1 MSDSLKTT
9 SIFNQA
15 FWLGFGQL
23 CTFALSFVSAAILSR
38 YFDKT
43 EYGTYK
49 QILYVYYTL
58 SSLFTVG
65 LPSVFAY
72 FIPRLNTGQ
81 QKTLISAINRL
92 FLLLGAVFSVTLF
105 VLSGPIASL
114 LKNPELAIGLKIFS
128 PFPLFTLPTMGVE
141 GIYTALRKTKTIAIY
156 SVVSKLLMLLCI
168 VLPVVLFHTGYK
180 EAIIGW
186 GLASFATFIF
196 AMVLKNR
203 PYVKVEKEL
212 VENMYKMV
220 FNYSIPLMGAFVAGF
235 FISSADQF
243 FVSRYYGTAAFA
255 EFSNGCLSIPFAA
268 MIANSVKNVLLPIFS
283 RADLE
288 GNMDEMT
295 GLYNNAVQKSTTL
308 ILPILLFCIFFAR
321 AIMVFVYGESYAISG
336 SYIICFLLRDFVS
349 CLPYFSVL
357 MALGKSKIYM
367 NMHIVGAMAIWTLD
381 FLLVFL
387 HLPPQSIVVVSSLF
401 HIACPVYALSYIKHK
416 SGFSLMNKHI
426 IIHMLKIVLHCAS
439 CLMFVYY
446 LASLMTD
453 MSVFVQLVVCGMLYY
468 GILFFTGR
476 LIKTNYFESVYM
488 LLHK

>member
-1 MSDSLKTT
+1 MLNKNSNSN
-9 SIFNQA
+9 FNQA

-23 CTFALSFVSAAILSR
+23 CTFALSFISAAILSR

-49 QILYVYYTL
+49 QILYVYNTL
-58 SSLFTVG
+58 STLFTVG

-92 FLLLGAVFSVTLF
+92 FLLLGALFSITLF
-105 VLSGPIASL
+105 ALSGPIASL
-114 LKNPELAIGLKIFS
+114 LKNPELEIGLKIFS

-156 SVVSKLLMLLCI
+156 NVVSRLFMLVCI

-186 GLASFATFIF
+186 GLASFATFVF

-203 PYVKVEKEL
+203 PYVKVKKEL

-220 FNYSIPLMGAFVAGF
+220 FNYSLPLVGAFVAGF

-268 MIANSVKNVLLPIFS
+268 MIASSVKNVLLPLFS
-283 RADLE
+283 KADSE
-288 GNMDEMT
+288 GKMSEMT
-295 GLYNNAVQKSTTL
+295 QMYNNAVQKSTTL
-308 ILPILLFCIFFAR
+308 IFPIILFCMFFSR

-336 SYIICFLLRDFVS
+336 SYFICFLLRDFVS

-357 MALGKSKIYM
+357 MALGKSNIYM
-367 NMHIVGAMAIWTLD
+367 NMHIVGAIAIWAID
-381 FLLVFL
+381 FVLVHL
-387 HLPPQSIVVVSSLF
+387 QLPPQSIVVISSLF
-401 HIACPVYALSYIKHK
+401 HIVCSGYAFSYIKHK
-416 SGFSLMNKHI
+416 SGFGLLTKAILMHL
-426 IIHMLKIVLHCAS
+426 LKVVVHCS
-439 CLMFVYY
+439 ICLILVFAISTK
-446 LASLMTD
+446 LGGL
-453 MSVFVQLVVCGMLYY
+453 SVFFQLAICGS
-468 GILFFTGR
+468 LFYCLIYFTGR
-476 LIKTNYFESVYM
+476 LIKINYFESIYM
-488 LLHK
+488 LIKK

>member
-1 MSDSLKTT
+1 MAETNKST
-9 SIFNQA
+9 SNFNQA

-49 QILYVYYTL
+49 QILYVYTTL
-58 SSLFTVG
+58 SSLFTIG

-114 LKNPELAIGLKIFS
+114 LKNPELATGLKIFS
-128 PFPLFTLPTMGVE
+128 PFPLFTLPAMGVE
-141 GIYTALRKTKTIAIY
+141 GIYTALRKTKTIALY
-156 SVVSKLLMLLCI
+156 NVVSKLLMLICI
-168 VLPVVLFHTGYK
+168 VLPVILFHTGYK

-186 GLASFATFIF
+186 GVASFATFIF
-196 AMVLKNR
+196 GMILKNR
-203 PYVKVEKEL
+203 PYVEVKKE
-212 VENMYKMV
+212 VVDNMYKMV
-220 FNYSIPLMGAFVAGF
+220 FNYSVPLMGAFIAGF

-243 FVSRYYGTAAFA
+243 FVSRYYGTIAFA

-268 MIANSVKNVLLPIFS
+268 MIATSVKNVLLPIFS
-283 RADLE
+283 KADSE
-288 GNMDEMT
+288 GNLSEMT

-308 ILPILLFCIFFAR
+308 VFPIIMFCIFFSR
-321 AIMVFVYGESYAISG
+321 AIMVFVYGEGYAVSG
-336 SYIICFLLRDFVS
+336 SYFICFLLRDFVS

-367 NMHIVGAMAIWTLD
+367 DMHIVGAIAIWAVD
-381 FLLVFL
+381 FALVYL

-401 HIACPVYALSYIKHK
+401 HIACSFYAFGYIKKK
-416 SGFSLMNKHI
+416 SGFGLMTKPI
-426 IIHMLKIVLHCAS
+426 RIHMMKILVHSAICLTLVYFLSTKIAS
-439 CLMFVYY
+439 LPIFFILAICGVVYY
-446 LASLMTD
+446 AL
-453 MSVFVQLVVCGMLYY
+453 LY
-468 GILFFTGR
+468 LTGR
-476 LIKTNYFESVYM
+476 IIKINYFEAVNM
-488 LLHK
+488 LIRK

>member
-1 MSDSLKTT
+1 MAVSTKSN
-9 SIFNQA
+9 SNFNQA

-49 QILYVYYTL
+49 QILYVYNTL
-58 SSLFTVG
+58 SSLFTIG

-92 FLLLGAVFSVTLF
+92 FLLLGAFFSITLF
-105 VLSGPIASL
+105 ALSGPIASL
-114 LKNPELAIGLKIFS
+114 LKNPELEVGLKIFS
-128 PFPLFTLPTMGVE
+128 PFPLFTLPAMGVE
-141 GIYTALRKTKTIAIY
+141 GIYTALRKTKTIALY
-156 SVVSKLLMLLCI
+156 NVVSKVLMLVCI
-168 VLPVVLFHTGYK
+168 VLPVVLLHTGYK

-186 GLASFATFIF
+186 GLASFATFVF

-203 PYVKVEKEL
+203 PYVRVKKEL

-220 FNYSIPLMGAFVAGF
+220 FDYSIPLMGAFIAGF

-243 FVSRYYGTAAFA
+243 FVSRYYGTIAFA

-268 MIANSVKNVLLPIFS
+268 MIAGSVKNVLLPIFS
-283 RADLE
+283 RADSE
-288 GNMDEMT
+288 GNMSEMT

-308 ILPILLFCIFFAR
+308 VFPIIMFCIFFSR
-321 AIMVFVYGESYAISG
+321 AIMIFVYGESYAVSG
-336 SYIICFLLRDFVS
+336 SYFICFLLRDFVS

-367 NMHIVGAMAIWTLD
+367 NMHIVGAIAIWAFD
-381 FLLVFL
+381 FALVYL
-387 HLPPQSIVVVSSLF
+387 HLPPQSIVLISSFF
-401 HIACPVYALSYIKHK
+401 HIACSVYAFSYIKHK
-416 SGFSLMNKHI
+416 SGFSLMNKPI
-426 IIHMLKIVLHCAS
+426 RIHMIKIILHS
-439 CLMFVYY
+439 TLCLVVVYL
-446 LASLMTD
+446 LATLMT
-453 MSVFVQLVVCGMLYY
+453 SLPVIVQLVICGVLYY
-468 GILFFTGR
+468 ALLYFTGR
-476 LIKTNYFESVYM
+476 LIKINYFESVYM
-488 LLHK
+488 LLRR